1 MLPTHRIYRLPN
13 PEDLIQA
20 LKNWAEKV
28 YTTEPINFSQ
38 NFFKI
43 KERDFGICFKNKVM
57 IFRIKQEVYERF
69 QQKDPV
75 LSKLTLYNF
84 LSLMEQAFQIK
95 EESLKEQNQV
105 EFISEVRE
113 VFNHV
118 KDQEIGVIF
127 PELSPL
133 ILKEVALQGKRMPHK
148 STFFYP
154 KILTGLV
161 LNEVRGKPLDF
172 KL

>member
-1 MLPTHRIYRLPN
+1 
-13 PEDLIQA
+13 
-20 LKNWAEKV
+20 
-28 YTTEPINFSQ
+28 
-38 NFFKI
+38 
-43 KERDFGICFKNKVM
+43 
-57 IFRIKQEVYERF
+57 
-69 QQKDPV
+69 
-75 LSKLTLYNF
+75 
-84 LSLMEQAFQIK
+84 MEQAFQIK

-161 LNEVRGKPLDF
+161 LNEVSGKPLDF